1 MSKIMRTIL
10 LNEER
15 GKQLLNEQQEFQNN
29 IQDTFQPELVTDN
42 IAMAHTLKTNQFI
55 ETPDYV
61 EWLES
66 ETNKEV
72 EL

>member
-1 MSKIMRTIL
+1 MSKIMRTIV

-29 IQDTFQPELVTDN
+29 IQDTFQPEQV
-42 IAMAHTLKTNQFI
+42 I
-55 ETPDYV
+55 ETPSYV

-72 EL
+72 KL